1 MPPPEKRPAPPAP
14 DPNWELELHPPP
26 GGAKKA
32 PPESRDPMLAHALLQ
47 ASEPDPLDLE
57 LDMLDEATDVERTTL
72 PPPEA
77 MSDHVARMMA
87 EASLFEDADDTGDR
101 PTPLVEVPSSLRG
114 SPEGGPALTRDVRP
128 AIREARPSQ
137 QRDGRHGLA
146 RARDSRPS
154 SPRADVRDARDARQA
169 PAREVRPA
177 APRDERK
184 ALPHVDRGRVAA
196 AGPASAP
203 PAAPARP
210 PSWTS
215 LPAAQPAR
223 PPSRT
228 NVPAA
233 QAPVRPPSRTNMPA
247 AQPARPPSRT
257 NMPATQQPVRPPSWT
272 NMPASKGPSAAAAP
286 APDPRQRLDSLDF
299 SDLPAVFAFDGLEMD
314 EPAVGETTPRPVSA
328 KPPPLPPDAPSFGP
342 LTDDTWAEASPSPS
356 ALDPWSDPAITPMP
370 EPWSE
375 AAISPPFD
383 SEDLRRSAPKDASSE
398 RVAAIEARIAAG
410 DYGRALVLAEAALE
424 EHPGDPAVS
433 KHAES
438 CRDELYKRYLE
449 RLGAS
454 DHVPRLAVQK
464 GAITG
469 LSLDHRA
476 GFLLSCVD
484 GGSTVEEIID
494 VSAMPRL
501 DAVRILYELVQEGVI
516 EMKTLR

>member
-26 GGAKKA
+26 GGGKKA
-32 PPESRDPMLAHALLQ
+32 APESRDPMLAHALLQ
-47 ASEPDPLDLE
+47 ASEPEPLDLD
-57 LDMLDEATDVERTTL
+57 LLDEATDVERTTL

-101 PTPLVEVPSSLRG
+101 PTPLIEVPSSLRG
-114 SPEGGPALTRDVRP
+114 HAAEGAQ
-128 AIREARPSQ
+128 AFAREARPTV
-137 QRDGRHGLA
+137 RDARPSPGRHGPP

-154 SPRADVRDARDARQA
+154 SPRADVRDAHARPS
-169 PAREVRPA
+169 PARDVRPA
-177 APRDERK
+177 APRDERRVVPP
-184 ALPHVDRGRVAA
+184 ALPGGPDRTRAA
-196 AGPASAP
+196 APASAP

-210 PSWTS
+210 PSW
-215 LPAAQPAR
+215 
-223 PPSRT
+223 
-228 NVPAA
+228 
-233 QAPVRPPSRTNMPA
+233 TNMPA

-257 NMPATQQPVRPPSWT
+257 NMPAAQPARPPSWKS
-272 NMPASKGPSAAAAP
+272 MPAVQPARPPSRANLPAAKGPSAPAAAP
-286 APDPRQRLDSLDF
+286 SEPRPRLDSLDF
-299 SDLPAVFAFDGLEMD
+299 SDLPAVFAFDGLDMD
-314 EPAVGETTPRPVSA
+314 EPALGEVAPRPVSA
-328 KPPPLPPDAPSFGP
+328 GPPPLPPDAPSFGP
-342 LTDDTWAEASPSPS
+342 LSDDTWAEPALSPAP
-356 ALDPWSDPAITPMP
+356 ADPWSDPAITPMP

-424 EHPGDPAVS
+424 EHPGDPSVS

-454 DHVPRLAVQK
+454 DHVPQLAVQK

-516 EMKTLR
+516 EMKSLR